1 MLTFIEFLEEKRK
14 HNRKDLTIKSV
25 KKTKKTKRIYSA
37 LAHYSWRHKNKQKK
51 VHEAVL
57 KELEVRDASGRKH
70 HLNKVAIRM
79 ADGKIKM
86 QDPGKSGSSGGGGC
100 GT

>member
-14 HNRKDLTIKSV
+14 HNKKDLTIKPV
-25 KKTKKTKRIYSA
+25 KKVKRAKRIYNV
-37 LAHYSWRHKNKQKK
+37 LAHYSWRHKNKHKK

-57 KELEVRDASGRKH
+57 KELEVRDASGKKH

-86 QDPGKSGSSGGGGC
+86 QDPGKSGSSGGGGN
-100 GT
+100 GS